1 MAKPNRGMISLESYG
16 STKHIRGFFSKVKQK
31 NFVKELEIWGEIGAQ
46 ALAMETPVDTGRA
59 ASSWGYEIEQ
69 NDGSITLYWTN
80 DDIEGGQSVV
90 LLIQYGH
97 GTRGGAYV
105 APYDFINPV
114 TKELFGYI
122 ADSIWK
128 EVVRL

>member
-1 MAKPNRGMISLESYG
+1 MSKPNRGMISIESYG
-16 STKHIRGFFSKVKQK
+16 STKNIRGFFKKIKQR

-46 ALAMETPVDTGRA
+46 MLAMETPVDTGLA
-59 ASSWGYEIEQ
+59 QSSWGYEIEEK
-69 NDGSITLYWTN
+69 DGSIALYWTN
-80 DDIEGGQSVV
+80 DDIEGGLPVV

-105 APYDFINPV
+105 APHDFINPV
-114 TKELFGYI
+114 TKELFDYM
-122 ADSIWK
+122 ADTIWK